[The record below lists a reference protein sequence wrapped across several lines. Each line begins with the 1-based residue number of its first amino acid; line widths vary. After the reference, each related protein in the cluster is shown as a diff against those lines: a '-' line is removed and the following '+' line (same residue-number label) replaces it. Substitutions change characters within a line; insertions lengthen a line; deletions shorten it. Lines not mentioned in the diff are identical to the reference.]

1 MNVQGVAAEAARRN
15 LTIDDLMA
23 IVEVEGWNYTGLEN
37 DGRAYVCS
45 AYVAAVYQAAG
56 LFGKDNKVN
65 GPEFTPKD
73 VYTLNVFDL
82 NYKRPDA
89 CVQADP
95 DLPYCQFLGKYRM
108 TLPGYST
115 IHPYAHMSEH
125 CSTIAPDYLRPDNC

>member
-82 NYKRPDA
+82 NFKRPDA

-95 DLPYCQFLGKYRM
+95 DLPYC
-108 TLPGYST
+108 
-115 IHPYAHMSEH
+115 
-125 CSTIAPDYLRPDNC
+125 